1 MDLMTLENR
10 ATLSMQHYAAVTTAI
25 YNILS
30 SRLSA
35 TMELMFIP
43 LHHNRDGQLDE
54 LRKPRRVRLPCPDSP
69 SPAYGSNTCHS
80 LTERNQH
87 RLL

>member
-1 MDLMTLENR
+1 MKIRQSHIAWLLFLTTRRGLRHGSDDLENR

-25 YNILS
+25 CNILS

-43 LHHNRDGQLDE
+43 LHHNVEGQLDE
-54 LRKPRRVRLPCPDSP
+54 LRKPRRVRLPLS
-69 SPAYGSNTCHS
+69 
-80 LTERNQH
+80 
-87 RLL
+87 